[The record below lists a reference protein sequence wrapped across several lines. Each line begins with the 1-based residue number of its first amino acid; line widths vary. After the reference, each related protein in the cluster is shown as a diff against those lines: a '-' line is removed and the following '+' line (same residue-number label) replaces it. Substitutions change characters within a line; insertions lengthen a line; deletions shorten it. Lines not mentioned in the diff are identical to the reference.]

1 MQTAT
6 ESNSE
11 RDIATIYTE
20 GVDAA
25 RYEQTD
31 VSRAPRMNE
40 TLITAFIRPKI
51 CGRSIGS
58 VRSERFAG
66 MILAETWPKPLRE
79 RATSITLNDMGIV
92 KREKPRTFAKT
103 GSKRIIRRPIESSFR
118 PERIWPITNM
128 PLIGGRQWYILKLT
142 VWIHCLKKKMWM
154 EAVTKPLRG
163 Q

>member
-1 MQTAT
+1 MQTTT
-6 ESNSE
+6 ESNNE

-40 TLITAFIRPKI
+40 TPITAFIRPKI
-51 CGRSIGS
+51 CGRSIGSS

-92 KREKPRTFAKT
+92 KREKPRTFAPT

-118 PERIWPITNM
+118 PERI
-128 PLIGGRQWYILKLT
+128 
-142 VWIHCLKKKMWM
+142 
-154 EAVTKPLRG
+154 
-163 Q
+163 